1 MLTTKPSTD
10 PNHYGSMR
18 SVRSFLSSLNQ
29 APLPE
34 SFLRDEAAAAKPV
47 KTLHLSPSIQ
57 LNSQISPAL
66 WMWIH
71 CQDTIRQELLERI
84 PFRNEVA
91 LQRATLTKLYTFN
104 GEATKIPEYLA
115 QLNHKEPHSAIGTR
129 EEGNPKMTKPSS
141 GQQRPIAKKS
151 YVSDCSRDVF

>member
-1 MLTTKPSTD
+1 MLTSKPSTD

-57 LNSQISPAL
+57 CNSQISPAL

-91 LQRATLTKLYTFN
+91 LQRATLTKLYTFT

-115 QLNHKEPHSAIGTR
+115 QLNLKDPQTLLGTR
-129 EEGNPKMTKPSS
+129 EEGSFKPVKPA
-141 GQQRPIAKKS
+141 GQRPAARDAKKS
-151 YVSDCSRDVF
+151 YAICSRDVF